1 MYQHHRDEKWRRNP
15 RSILKDQQTLGREY
29 SKAEKV
35 LKPRKKV
42 RFNKEIQV
50 VTLNQMDA
58 KGKSIR
64 NSQQNQ
70 EAGSSRS
77 NLPQEPSSAPSQ
89 NNIPLRPNP
98 KAEKV
103 PNFQAYFLATPYF
116 QVVGDFY

>member
-29 SKAEKV
+29 SKAEKA

-58 KGKSIR
+58 KGNPSETPAESGGRIFEV
-64 NSQQNQ
+64 QF
-70 EAGSSRS
+70 APG
-77 NLPQEPSSAPSQ
+77 PSSAPSQ
-89 NNIPLRPNP
+89 NIFHLGRTQSR
-98 KAEKV
+98 KGTKLSSI
-103 PNFQAYFLATPYF
+103 FSRDSIF
-116 QVVGDFY
+116 QV